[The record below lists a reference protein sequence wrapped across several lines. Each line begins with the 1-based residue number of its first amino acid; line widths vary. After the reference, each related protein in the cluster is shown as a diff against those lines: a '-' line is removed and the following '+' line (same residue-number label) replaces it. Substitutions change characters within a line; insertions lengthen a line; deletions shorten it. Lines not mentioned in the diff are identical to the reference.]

1 MDNPIRKLSEE
12 VRQLIAGET
21 KKNIDEVMDYIKEK
35 LIEILEE
42 NSQKLEESK
51 KKSLNEA
58 REDMTDLILKKYIPL
73 KNQLSVL
80 EKTLLLEDE
89 KEEGKDKMIKNL
101 MDSSFTERT
110 TYYED
115 VKKNYDEK
123 LAIFKFIDESINNY
137 IEVLN
142 KKIKDIELNDINK
155 DFPKFNE
162 RVESLRKQIY
172 ILEKYYKEGQ
182 PVRLIKLD
190 MYKNERRFLYDKRE
204 LLQGMSDYFTNYFSI
219 IDLFS

>member
-1 MDNPIRKLSEE
+1 MDNPSRKLSEE

-80 EKTLLLEDE
+80 EKTLLSEDE

-123 LAIFKFIDESINNY
+123 LVIFKFIDESINNY

>member
-1 MDNPIRKLSEE
+1 MDNPSRKLSEE

-80 EKTLLLEDE
+80 EKTLLSEDE

-123 LAIFKFIDESINNY
+123 LAIFIDESINNY

>member
-1 MDNPIRKLSEE
+1 MDNPSRKLSEE

-80 EKTLLLEDE
+80 EKTLLSEDE

>member
-1 MDNPIRKLSEE
+1 MDNPSRKLSEE

-80 EKTLLLEDE
+80 EKTLLSEDE
-89 KEEGKDKMIKNL
+89 KEEGKDKMVKNL

>member
-1 MDNPIRKLSEE
+1 MDNPSRKLSEE

-58 REDMTDLILKKYIPL
+58 REDMKYLILKKYIPL

-80 EKTLLLEDE
+80 EKTLLSEDE

-123 LAIFKFIDESINNY
+123 LVIFKFIDESINNY

-162 RVESLRKQIY
+162 RFESLRKQIY
-172 ILEKYYKEGQ
+172 ILEIYYK
-182 PVRLIKLD
+182 
-190 MYKNERRFLYDKRE
+190 
-204 LLQGMSDYFTNYFSI
+204 
-219 IDLFS
+219 